1 MSDEDNRN
9 KVGNAG
15 EACRS
20 GRHKGSMATRM
31 DRHHWVTD
39 KYDKKSDYVS
49 RWRERKNVRRQNRLD
64 YEAGKDTPATQMMK
78 ERNIKFK
85 KIRNKWKPTETIE
98 NKWVKRKTN
107 TGTTEGL
114 MPESG
119 SYKYYSYVETQ
130 DE

>member
-1 MSDEDNRN
+1 MSDEDSRN

-15 EACRS
+15 SICCS
-20 GRHKGSMATRM
+20 GRHKGSKATRM
-31 DRHHWVTD
+31 LSHHWTTD
-39 KYDKKSDYVS
+39 KYNKKSDYVS

-85 KIRNKWKPTETIE
+85 KIKNKWEPTETIE
-98 NKWVKRKTN
+98 NKWVKRKTI

-114 MPESG
+114 MPKNG
-119 SYKYYSYVETQ
+119 SYKYYYVENQ

>member
-9 KVGNAG
+9 KVGDAG
-15 EACRS
+15 EVCRS
-20 GRHKGSMATRM
+20 GRHKGSKATRM
-31 DRHHWVTD
+31 DRHHWATD
-39 KYDKKSDYVS
+39 ICDKESDYVS

-114 MPESG
+114 MPSNG
-119 SYKYYSYVETQ
+119 SFNYYSSITNE
-130 DE
+130 E